1 MGFHS
6 ADGFDR
12 IERPS
17 DFTRDSVCA
26 YPGDM
31 PFCKSPN
38 RSAIAPMAT
47 IAFAGSATY
56 SPPLR
61 LERGC
66 AIFRHHTQI
75 VISNKGY
82 DPMTLRELLTDIHA
96 LEEELLAF
104 ERKYGLRSETFYAA
118 YIAGEEPE
126 DDNWVLDFGEWAA
139 VYRAWLARQADYRN
153 EIQRIRPRPD
163 TLIGL
168 IQTTT

>member
-1 MGFHS
+1 
-6 ADGFDR
+6 
-12 IERPS
+12 
-17 DFTRDSVCA
+17 
-26 YPGDM
+26 
-31 PFCKSPN
+31 
-38 RSAIAPMAT
+38 
-47 IAFAGSATY
+47 
-56 SPPLR
+56 
-61 LERGC
+61 
-66 AIFRHHTQI
+66 
-75 VISNKGY
+75 
-82 DPMTLRELLTDIHA
+82 MTLRELLTDIHA